1 MTTGTIVGVI
11 AGSIVM
17 FLLGWLMFGILF
29 MDYFQANTV
38 QYPGLMKE
46 PPVIW
51 AIYLFNLAWA
61 ALIGIVLAY
70 GGRSGWAEGAK
81 AGAITMFVLS
91 AGLNMEF
98 FAFMNM
104 HKDTAPII
112 VGILIVTLLGAA
124 AGAVIGAVKAYFER
138 SASTAAAA

>member
-1 MTTGTIVGVI
+1 MSTGTIVGVI

-17 FLLGWLMFGILF
+17 FLLGWLFFGVVF
-29 MDYFQANTV
+29 AEYFQANMV
-38 QYPGLMKE
+38 QYANLEKN

-81 AGAITMFVLS
+81 AGAIVMFVLS

-98 FAFMNM
+98 FAFMNL
-104 HKDTAPII
+104 HKDVAPML
-112 VGILIVTLLGAA
+112 VGVLVVTLLGAVS
-124 AGAVIGAVKAYFER
+124 GAVIGAVKAYFER
-138 SASTAAAA
+138 PASTAAAA